1 MESKIRQ
8 LPLCAWLRAYT
19 GERSLYHYAYA
30 CACACAYGP
39 HVVVKTKL

>member
-19 GERSLYHYAYA
+19 GERPLYHYAYA
-30 CACACAYGP
+30 CVCAYGP
-39 HVVVKTKL
+39 YVVVKTKL